1 MEMRLQSITQRHKST
16 GWRMESRT
24 HTGVGGG
31 LTYSPTKNEEK
42 KAQKVKK
49 NTLILLSFHF
59 SQDSSLLVT
68 HIHSTVCHQ
77 AEELENTNRTK
88 L

>member
-16 GWRMESRT
+16 GWRVA
-24 HTGVGGG
+24 HIHATGVGGG

-49 NTLILLSFHF
+49 KHPHFAFFPFFSGFITLSHTHSLYCM
-59 SQDSSLLVT
+59 SSSRGVG
-68 HIHSTVCHQ
+68 
-77 AEELENTNRTK
+77 EY
-88 L
+88 